1 MKEKFLEELNK
12 YFGNSATKGQQ
23 MLMQQLASF
32 MLSEI
37 QDELFVI
44 KGYAGTGK
52 TSLVS
57 AMIKSLSTV
66 KFQSVLL
73 APTGRAAK
81 VLTQYSGKNAYTIH
95 KKIYKPVTN
104 SKGQG
109 AFILQ
114 PNLHKNTLFI
124 VDEASMIGDGS
135 NATEGKLFGNR
146 SLLEDLLM
154 YVYNGENCKLIMIGD
169 TAQLPPV
176 GMSESPAL
184 NAEYLKRNFH
194 CNVYQFELT
203 EVVRQADDSGILSNA
218 TIIRNMIRVENSD
231 VPAFK
236 IKGFKDIIKLP
247 GAELVD
253 AINDA
258 YKKYG
263 DDNTIVICR
272 SNKRANIYNQ
282 EIRRRIKFHEE
293 SISTGDYLMVVKNN
307 YYWLGDKDKTSF
319 IANGDIAEIV
329 RIKKRDVE
337 KFGFKF
343 ADVTLR
349 LVDYPD
355 EPEFDAKILLDTI
368 DTDAPALTQ
377 EQNNKLFNEVMEFH
391 ADVESKQARI
401 QKVKQDPFFNA
412 LQVKFAYAITCH
424 KAQGGQWNAVFIEQ
438 GYLTDEMVNTEFK
451 RWLYTAITRAVDQL
465 YLINF
470 NQKFFPEF
478 EQE

>member
-1 MKEKFLEELNK
+1 MKERFLQELDK
-12 YFGNSATKGQQ
+12 HFGHAATAGQQ
-23 MLMQQLASF
+23 QLMNKLSDF
-32 MLSEI
+32 ILSEI

-44 KGYAGTGK
+44 RGYAGTGK
-52 TSLVS
+52 TTLVS
-57 AMIKSLSTV
+57 AVIKSLGMV
-66 KFQSVLL
+66 KFQSILL

-81 VLTQYSGKNAYTIH
+81 VLTQYAGKSAFTIH

-104 SKGQG
+104 AQGQG

-135 NATEGKLFGNR
+135 NAADGKLFGNR

-154 YVYNGENCKLIMIGD
+154 FVYNGENCKLILIGD

-176 GMSESPAL
+176 GMTESPAL
-184 NAEYLKRNFH
+184 NAEYLKTNFH
-194 CNVYQFELT
+194 CNIYQFELT
-203 EVVRQADDSGILSNA
+203 EVVRQANDSGILSNA
-218 TIIRNMIRVENSD
+218 TQLRNMVREED
-231 VPAFK
+231 KAMPAFAVK
-236 IKGFKDIIKLP
+236 EFDDIVKLP

-263 DDNTIVICR
+263 DDNTIIICR

-282 EIRRRIKFHEE
+282 EIRSRIKFHEE

-307 YYWLGDKDKTSF
+307 YFWLDNKDKTSF

-337 KFGFKF
+337 MFGFNF

-355 EPEFDAKILLDTI
+355 EPEFDAKIILDTI
-368 DTDAPALTQ
+368 NADAPALTY
-377 EQNNKLFNEVMEFH
+377 EQNNKLFNEVMEYYSE
-391 ADVESKQARI
+391 VTNKSARI
-401 QKVKQDPFFNA
+401 LKVKQDPFFNA

-424 KAQGGQWNAVFIEQ
+424 KAQGGQWKAVFIEQ

-451 RWLYTAITRAVDQL
+451 RWLYTAITRAVEKL

-470 NQKFFPEF
+470 NAKFFPEF
-478 EQE
+478 VDE

>member
-1 MKEKFLEELNK
+1 
-12 YFGNSATKGQQ
+12 
-23 MLMQQLASF
+23 
-32 MLSEI
+32 
-37 QDELFVI
+37 
-44 KGYAGTGK
+44 
-52 TSLVS
+52 
-57 AMIKSLSTV
+57 
-66 KFQSVLL
+66 
-73 APTGRAAK
+73 
-81 VLTQYSGKNAYTIH
+81 
-95 KKIYKPVTN
+95 
-104 SKGQG
+104 
-109 AFILQ
+109 
-114 PNLHKNTLFI
+114 
-124 VDEASMIGDGS
+124 
-135 NATEGKLFGNR
+135 
-146 SLLEDLLM
+146 
-154 YVYNGENCKLIMIGD
+154 
-169 TAQLPPV
+169 
-176 GMSESPAL
+176 
-184 NAEYLKRNFH
+184 
-194 CNVYQFELT
+194 
-203 EVVRQADDSGILSNA
+203 
-218 TIIRNMIRVENSD
+218 
-231 VPAFK
+231 
-236 IKGFKDIIKLP
+236 
-247 GAELVD
+247 
-253 AINDA
+253 
-258 YKKYG
+258 KKYG

-355 EPEFDAKILLDTI
+355 EPEFEAKILLDTI

>member
-1 MKEKFLEELNK
+1 
-12 YFGNSATKGQQ
+12 
-23 MLMQQLASF
+23 
-32 MLSEI
+32 
-37 QDELFVI
+37 
-44 KGYAGTGK
+44 
-52 TSLVS
+52 
-57 AMIKSLSTV
+57 
-66 KFQSVLL
+66 
-73 APTGRAAK
+73 
-81 VLTQYSGKNAYTIH
+81 
-95 KKIYKPVTN
+95 
-104 SKGQG
+104 
-109 AFILQ
+109 
-114 PNLHKNTLFI
+114 
-124 VDEASMIGDGS
+124 
-135 NATEGKLFGNR
+135 
-146 SLLEDLLM
+146 
-154 YVYNGENCKLIMIGD
+154 
-169 TAQLPPV
+169 
-176 GMSESPAL
+176 
-184 NAEYLKRNFH
+184 
-194 CNVYQFELT
+194 
-203 EVVRQADDSGILSNA
+203 
-218 TIIRNMIRVENSD
+218 MIRVENSD